1 LEDAGLGF
9 DKNLVREGNFL
20 DDSGYRLAREI
31 LKENVT
37 AIFCAN
43 DVMAISAIK
52 AIKETGLSVPDD
64 ISVIGFDNTAIGNY
78 IMPALTTVNA
88 PLEHIAEACIESL
101 KYFCEHKHFKQ
112 KEIRVKTDLIIRDS
126 TKRALEF

>member
-1 LEDAGLGF
+1 
-9 DKNLVREGNFL
+9 LVREGNFL

-88 PLEHIAEACIESL
+88 PWSILQ
-101 KYFCEHKHFKQ
+101 KHVLSH
-112 KEIRVKTDLIIRDS
+112 EILL
-126 TKRALEF
+126 RAQTF